1 MDLII
6 RNARVRDRENLID
19 IAIKDRK
26 FEQIM
31 TKINVEAKKK
41 LMRTEN

>member
-19 IAIKDRK
+19 IAIKDGK